1 MAAAIRVVK
10 MPLCNNK
17 RTRLLRTHLSVI
29 LVSSVFNVSLF
40 ADGLTLRLIG
50 GSNACSGRVE
60 IYHNGQ
66 WGTVC
71 DDDWDMKDA
80 EVVCRQ
86 LGCGQALSAPN
97 TAHFGQ
103 GSGPI
108 FLDNV
113 ICSGGESSLTQCPH
127 RGFGQHDCSHGEDA
141 GVTCSESETK
151 EIRLVNSTTHC
162 CGRVEIYYNGQWGT
176 VCDDD
181 WDMKDAEVVCRQLG
195 CGQTLRAPTSAHF
208 GQGREPTWLDDV
220 QCKGTEIYLDHC
232 SHGGY
237 GVENCGHTEDAG
249 VVCSDVLRSPT
260 FIQIPS
266 HSVVSPGEVIQF
278 RCTTPN
284 PTCIS
289 ADFRLYRDGMHLTTQ
304 TAESTAVFTLTV
316 HPSHQGQYSCDYLY
330 QGNDIT
336 SPTSSSIGITV
347 VNLQRPNISFSSP
360 DGRFQLG
367 PQRSEVTR
375 SHSFS
380 IICSTEPQYPGGS
393 FHLEFSGSNIS
404 RTQSADNHS
413 STFIFPEVDFDS
425 QGNYSCF
432 YEVDVSGLTFT
443 SNNTEVLVITVKA
456 SLALFIGFGVT
467 AALLIILLIILAPVS
482 ICFIKRRK
490 EQNQIDEK
498 LEHRKCEDFQLGAR
512 NTYDFPRGLD
522 KVDDDDDYE
531 NADIFQQRE
540 NSQDSDDDYIN
551 IHADV
556 ENRTEDN
563 DYEGEQIYANCL
575 E

>member
-249 VVCSDVLRSPT
+249 VVCS
-260 FIQIPS
+260 
-266 HSVVSPGEVIQF
+266 
-278 RCTTPN
+278 
-284 PTCIS
+284 
-289 ADFRLYRDGMHLTTQ
+289 
-304 TAESTAVFTLTV
+304 
-316 HPSHQGQYSCDYLY
+316 
-330 QGNDIT
+330 
-336 SPTSSSIGITV
+336 